1 MYTVYHEIFITIN
14 ELTYNSLYSW
24 YSFFFFLLQ
33 NTKLCHLL
41 GNDTKLTMIEPEQ
54 RNDINDI
61 LIKQINNESAASFMC
76 TTFDSLFIIHNQ
88 ILLQQASIFVG
99 LHSDQATEAIV
110 DYALLSGR
118 PFAVVPCCVF
128 PKLFPTRRLVS
139 GQKGECFS
147 NLCFDYNGTI
157 KYLYTHSYVYIYIY
171 I

>member
-1 MYTVYHEIFITIN
+1 
-14 ELTYNSLYSW
+14 
-24 YSFFFFLLQ
+24 
-33 NTKLCHLL
+33 
-41 GNDTKLTMIEPEQ
+41 MIEPEQ

-61 LIKQINNESAASFMC
+61 LIKQINDESAASFMC

-99 LHSDQATEAIV
+99 LHSDQATETIV